1 MGRRGWG
8 GGEKGRKRQKATAGR
23 CSNHCWPR
31 GGDQPFF
38 FFHCVASSDCNQIT
52 QKNKVTF
59 TTHYFP
65 PPPPASS
72 RCGRTGPLNH
82 IVSCCFSQAVE
93 QTTGS
98 DCVTVVGGEVCR
110 DRCILL
116 LQLVCSCVVVLPC
129 GVRCEEQPS
138 TSSQVWLAG
147 FPPDG

>member
-1 MGRRGWG
+1 MGRRGR
-8 GGEKGRKRQKATAGR
+8 GRRPLRDAAVTTVGHEVATNLLFYFLTVSLVQIVIRLLKR
-23 CSNHCWPR
+23 
-31 GGDQPFF
+31 
-38 FFHCVASSDCNQIT
+38 I
-52 QKNKVTF
+52 KV
-59 TTHYFP
+59 H
-65 PPPPASS
+65 SL
-72 RCGRTGPLNH
+72 GLGLGPLNH
-82 IVSCCFSQAVE
+82 TVSCCFSQAVE

-147 FPPDG
+147 FPPDS